1 MTSIKKTLD
10 EHGIFP
16 YKGRGQHFLVQGGIV
31 RKIVDVAALE
41 DGDTVVEIGPGTG
54 VLTQALMEQ
63 PKRVMV
69 IAIESDKKLAQLITD
84 KFGNAISKGEL
95 AKGGLAKGGLDIVF
109 ANALKFDFHALGE
122 KVGKKFTVVANLPY
136 NISTE
141 MIFKLLD
148 AGQHIDKFVLM
159 LQKEV
164 AERLTANPG
173 TKKYGALTV
182 MASLLSKISLQ
193 FVVGRGNFYPAPN
206 VDSAV
211 VLFEIRPTPL
221 CNVVDLKVFKGIVRA
236 SFNNRRKTLRNA
248 LKSIPEIVPTDAVE
262 VVGEAAGID
271 LNRRGETL
279 SVEEFG
285 LLSDAISNLQR

>member
-1 MTSIKKTLD
+1 MTSIKKILD

-31 RKIVDVAALE
+31 RKIVDVAALK

-54 VLTQALMEQ
+54 VLTQSLMEQ
-63 PKRVMV
+63 PNRVMV
-69 IAIESDKKLAQLITD
+69 IAIESDRKLAQLVSNKFD
-84 KFGNAISKGEL
+84 KVISEGEL
-95 AKGGLAKGGLDIVF
+95 EVVF

-122 KVGKKFTVVANLPY
+122 RVGKKFTVVANLPY

-211 VLFEIRPTPL
+211 VLFEIRPAPL
-221 CNVVDLKVFKGIVRA
+221 TDVVDLKVFKGIVRA

-248 LKSIPEIVPTDAVE
+248 LKSIPEIVPADAVE
-262 VVGEAAGID
+262 EVGEAAGID

-285 LLSDAISNLQR
+285 SLSDAITNLQR

>member
-31 RKIVDVAALE
+31 KKIVDVTELQ

-54 VLTQALMEQ
+54 VLTQAFLEQ
-63 PKRVMV
+63 PKRVIV
-69 IAIESDKKLAQLITD
+69 IAIESDRKLAQLISD
-84 KFGNAISKGEL
+84 KFDDAIS
-95 AKGGLAKGGLDIVF
+95 KGGLDIIF
-109 ANALKFDFHALGE
+109 ADALKFDFHALG
-122 KVGKKFTVVANLPY
+122 KRVGKKFTVVANLPY

-164 AERLTANPG
+164 AERLTANHG

-193 FVVGRGNFYPAPN
+193 FVVGRGNFYPVPN

-211 VLFEIRPTPL
+211 VLFEVRPTL
-221 CNVVDLKVFKGIVRA
+221 LYNVGDLKVFKGIVRA

-248 LKSIPEIVPTDAVE
+248 LKSIPEIVSNDAVE
-262 VVGEAAGID
+262 AVGEAAGID

-285 LLSDAISNLQR
+285 LLSDAVSLKGKAY